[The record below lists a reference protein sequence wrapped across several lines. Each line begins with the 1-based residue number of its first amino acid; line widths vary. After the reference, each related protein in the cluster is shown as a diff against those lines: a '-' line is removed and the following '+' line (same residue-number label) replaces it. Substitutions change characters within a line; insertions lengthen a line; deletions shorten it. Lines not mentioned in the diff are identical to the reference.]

1 MRLKISYFSQN
12 FDLVA
17 IINTLLPRY
26 ILEAKI
32 LFFITFY
39 KFVNVIG
46 RSFLERYNKNL
57 KNRKTLK
64 NPKTEE
70 IKAIYII
77 SYIIL
82 YYLLLIFTYVLIMRI
97 PNFTCI

>member
-1 MRLKISYFSQN
+1 MRPKISYFSKN

-17 IINTLLPRY
+17 IINTLLPSY

-46 RSFLERYNKNL
+46 RSFLEHYDKNL

-64 NPKTEE
+64 QK
-70 IKAIYII
+70 K
-77 SYIIL
+77 
-82 YYLLLIFTYVLIMRI
+82 
-97 PNFTCI
+97 